1 MTLKIIVLTM
11 FAIIIMA
18 ILTVSVVYAENVT
31 SNTTLFITMDPIG
44 NHSINDVLLIHGTTN
59 LPVSNDSI
67 HFWTASESF
76 TPAGWG
82 SRFDSNISIQPG
94 ENGVNFWSVNATT
107 DRWITFPGP
116 VPGAVPGEYV
126 AAVWLNQD
134 STVSASQL
142 FFLLPPENIIPNQT
156 IVTVP
161 TQSSPMIQPT
171 TGAAPRTTTPSSSF
185 PTVLLP
191 LAVIAA
197 LAITKSLY
205 RGKR

>member
-1 MTLKIIVLTM
+1 M
-11 FAIIIMA
+11 AIITNIPIA
-18 ILTVSVVYAENVT
+18 VAADNGGDNGINQTNASQPYY
-31 SNTTLFITMDPIG
+31 ITIDPIG

-67 HFWTASESF
+67 HFWTVSESF

-126 AAVWLNQD
+126 AAVWLKQD

-161 TQSSPMIQPT
+161 TQNSPMIQPT
-171 TGAAPRTTTPSSSF
+171 TGAAPHTTTPSS
-185 PTVLLP
+185 PVPMALPVAVL
-191 LAVIAA
+191 AAMVIARA
-197 LAITKSLY
+197 GSGRKQ
-205 RGKR
+205 